1 MSGRGRGKTSSSRGR
16 TAAHQG
22 GSQQASQHS
31 SDPEDELMSSQDT
44 SGAKGQKSISA
55 STKAKK
61 RKPDEDDDAR
71 DEDEQKPAGSGVTK
85 AKGKATVDLYHAIR
99 SSEGDTIASMKHWAN
114 NYSKSALP
122 ALTHLTNLVLGL
134 CGLDKV
140 PTLKANMISQEAHID
155 FSNQGLSQMR
165 LKDLPG
171 EENYDANKYTD
182 LLQMVDSAIRTWAET
197 CKEKWLMD
205 PSLAGKEQKKTA
217 TPPAPLMIQLCT
229 SLIQKNMSRG
239 VSMMAL
245 SLGCS
250 FISHTLKQL
259 ATSSTNKIAALDKY
273 VVAFQ
278 DAVRASPLYDDHDW
292 QTTFTSALSSW
303 CSLSP
308 VTFVCASRLTCLET
322 MIKSQ
327 WRNIRLEVLK
337 CLQRVLAI
345 VGENEEMDLCLKSA
359 MHSLICL
366 AASEPDLPVRS
377 IALDTLLQ
385 VLPKLAL
392 EEQDQQRLFLLSLMP
407 LDDAVS
413 DSSEISKSVASMLQA
428 MFERYAEDK
437 KSKLEQLTD
446 MSNSGRH
453 ILGLIWGVIRMIT
466 VVRKAFN
473 ETELEYFT
481 SADVSRCRTA
491 IKLLFMVE
499 KKLKDEELLLRMFLN
514 FALDNKEKVVLSVFL
529 QHSYHN
535 FWSAIGT
542 EDDAKRVSKQAR
554 FAASRMDALNA
565 CGTNTI
571 VTNVFFGIMKDL
583 PPVLLVSSDPKNFG
597 EFVDACIAQLRRAY
611 TGSCAEAV
619 AKAFATWGTAMYS
632 VVGPHKPPSPIQ
644 QDINIA
650 HAYNT
655 LCSKIQGL
663 VKIEQTRFLKLGQE
677 VCETT
682 DYKNK
687 AVQLVNVVGSLAAII
702 DNVAAS
708 DQGLSYEE
716 YINVFLMAVN
726 VSNKVQVETTNLV
739 DIAPCCFALMQ
750 ATMRAD
756 ITLRPQNYNSWRVE
770 IFKHLNPIVTSNSMP
785 ADVVLDG
792 LRTFI
797 DASLIPAKTSFTT
810 NGPNNNLQPFNDSMV
825 NFIAEQVK
833 TAVVNLMSIVTKR
846 AGTIEKAMKE
856 DEDSTGRDFYLEAAE
871 FQIYQECAGGSAAHL
886 IYSIISGVQAY
897 LIGLKPAVII
907 MAHLMAFQ
915 HHFQQPLSD
924 LMNSVHL
931 HTFNNTLSTIEGAA
945 ALKDLL
951 ELASA
956 SLPQSF
962 ESEVKGG
969 RSHKGTKRLAAMW
982 SKALKENAFNPLTA
996 SGYTD
1001 EDLSFL
1007 YTTLIKVALYKILG
1021 EKDDLFWDALKII
1034 PLPKKPSRELC
1045 GCVDRLRNL
1054 DSNAS
1059 SGSAEYVAFFDQ
1071 STDKEG
1077 NHPSLSRK
1085 DPPSGALSRKAAE
1098 KASVKTVKAEDQ
1110 AIHDELDK
1118 CDSLILKLQEE
1129 LGKYDP
1135 DRKHDAGKRTE
1146 VIDDIEFLNE
1156 KKKELTQELSR
1167 HLQREVKG
1175 LNIHGEDTDMGSSS
1189 SW

>member
-1 MSGRGRGKTSSSRGR
+1 MSG
-16 TAAHQG
+16 
-22 GSQQASQHS
+22 
-31 SDPEDELMSSQDT
+31 P
-44 SGAKGQKSISA
+44 SA

-71 DEDEQKPAGSGVTK
+71 DEDEQKPAGSGATK

-217 TPPAPLMIQLCT
+217 TPPAPLMIQL
-229 SLIQKNMSRG
+229 
-239 VSMMAL
+239 
-245 SLGCS
+245 
-250 FISHTLKQL
+250 
-259 ATSSTNKIAALDKY
+259 
-273 VVAFQ
+273 
-278 DAVRASPLYDDHDW
+278 
-292 QTTFTSALSSW
+292 
-303 CSLSP
+303 
-308 VTFVCASRLTCLET
+308 TCLET

-366 AASEPDLPVRS
+366 AALEPDLPVRS

-514 FALDNKEKVVLSVFL
+514 FALDNKEKAVLSVFL

-542 EDDAKRVSKQAR
+542 EDDAKRVSKQAK

-571 VTNVFFGIMKDL
+571 
-583 PPVLLVSSDPKNFG
+583 NFG

-797 DASLIPAKTSFTT
+797 DASLIPATTSFTT

-886 IYSIISGVQAY
+886 IYSVISGVQAY

-1007 YTTLIKVALYKILG
+1007 YTTLIKVALSKILG

-1118 CDSLILKLQEE
+1118 CDSLILKLQGE

-1135 DRKHDAGKRTE
+1135 DRKHDAGKRRE
-1146 VIDDIEFLNE
+1146 VIEDIEFLNE

-1175 LNIHGEDTDMGSSS
+1175 LNIYGEDTDMGSSS